1 MDHQR
6 LPRQNVFKSPRKDA
20 TTKPTPPLKGVLTR
34 TLIPSSV
41 IKSILPARIRHRAK
55 NDVVLITEHTLE
67 LKELLPN
74 GTLRAVVEKEDFG
87 SGIRAARTIGD
98 PGLDARIP
106 PTAGIDSII
115 KQEASEEVARMSHGL
130 QEAPPQILVLT
141 LESDL
146 LVFLFAYQDLLD
158 RVRFVT
164 YSKALF
170 NIKNTEQ
177 PENTIYKSGKHIAV
191 DPQ

>member
-1 MDHQR
+1 MDHEQ
-6 LPRQNVFKSPRKDA
+6 LPRQNVFKSPRKD
-20 TTKPTPPLKGVLTR
+20 TTKKPTPPLKGILTR
-34 TLIPSSV
+34 TLMPSSV

-87 SGIRAARTIGD
+87 SGIRAARAIGD

-115 KQEASEEVARMSHGL
+115 KQEVSEEVTRLPHGL

-146 LVFLFAYQDLLD
+146 LIFLFAYQDSSD
-158 RVRFVT
+158 QVRFVT
-164 YSKALF
+164 HSRPLL

-177 PENTIYKSGKHIAV
+177 PENTVYKSGKHIAV